1 MKFSC
6 VLFWVIAFVP
16 CIFVSF
22 FFNQK
27 KTSSRNFHS
36 FLFDFCSAY
45 FCIKF
50 LANLSANSLQI
61 FVRSYLTS
69 ELRWQVFFSVMNSVS
84 PNCHFRSNRI
94 PSVLPKHA
102 TRCHRF
108 RNRKNSLPH
117 ILYFFWSSS
126 TQWILSSTSITVLF
140 TALCWIS
147 RTKPIRRIPGKTFL
161 EIDVKGG
168 ERDHIKAYHQGER
181 DHIKSLSPT
190 KEKVLRGREY
200 SRIPYIKGEKE
211 ISKGERILKDPRCLM
226 FKRRDA
232 TCLFGG
238 KTCSYELI
246 WIKFY
251 SYLSALIFCF
261 LSSPNIPCKIQGEQ
275 DT

>member
-6 VLFWVIAFVP
+6 ALFWVIAFVP

-22 FFNQK
+22 FFQTK

-140 TALCWIS
+140 PALYWIS

-190 KEKVLRGREY
+190 KEKVLRGRE
-200 SRIPYIKGEKE
+200 ST
-211 ISKGERILKDPRCLM
+211 KGERILKDPI
-226 FKRRDA
+226 
-232 TCLFGG
+232 
-238 KTCSYELI
+238 Y
-246 WIKFY
+246 
-251 SYLSALIFCF
+251 
-261 LSSPNIPCKIQGEQ
+261 
-275 DT
+275 